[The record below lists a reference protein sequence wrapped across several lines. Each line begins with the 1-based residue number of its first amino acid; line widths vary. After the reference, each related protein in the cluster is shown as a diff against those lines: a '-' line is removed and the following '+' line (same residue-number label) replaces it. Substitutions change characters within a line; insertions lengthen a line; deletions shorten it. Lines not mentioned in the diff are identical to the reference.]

1 MTENALEVGGT
12 ASVDRG
18 ARWILRTRRQHH
30 GPHSWPQRAI
40 QRLRSWS
47 VIVDAERHRHQS
59 QRHQQIEERGKRR
72 VFHCHLIACPGMLA
86 QEALDGVETAARDGD
101 RPTRYSVGGKL
112 GRGKRDK
119 SRQFQRSAVEPRIRV
134 HSSERPT
141 DRREKGGIGIAR
153 CEIDKAG
160 SMTTRASDCRSQMRS
175 SPQRGSTPATAQGET
190 ARAQQ
195 PVGGSHG
202 DRTDPQTS
210 RELANRRQAIA
221 IRQLSRCEGLLYRGG
236 DAEGRAAGKDCRL

>member
-1 MTENALEVGGT
+1 
-12 ASVDRG
+12 
-18 ARWILRTRRQHH
+18 
-30 GPHSWPQRAI
+30 
-40 QRLRSWS
+40 
-47 VIVDAERHRHQS
+47 
-59 QRHQQIEERGKRR
+59 
-72 VFHCHLIACPGMLA
+72 MLA

-160 SMTTRASDCRSQMRS
+160 SMRFGDLPTLIC
-175 SPQRGSTPATAQGET
+175 ATSLREA
-190 ARAQQ
+190 
-195 PVGGSHG
+195 
-202 DRTDPQTS
+202 TS
-210 RELANRRQAIA
+210 MA
-221 IRQLSRCEGLLYRGG
+221 
-236 DAEGRAAGKDCRL
+236 